1 MKICKG
7 VSASPGLV
15 LGQVS
20 RLERHV
26 ETFSTG
32 PFDPERELRQLE
44 DAVRTAQSEL
54 DSMAERAASTE
65 QAILQFQSMM
75 LDDEGMM
82 NEVRFCIKA
91 GISAAAAMDKVG
103 QRYADQLANM
113 KDNPYMQLRSVDILD
128 ATSRVINIL
137 GNRPR
142 MWLALDHPVIL
153 AADRLMPT
161 DLFSVPSGMILGVV
175 TTEGSGQ
182 SHAAIIA
189 RAMNIPGIVQV
200 GPEFLDDCDGRT
212 VILDATKGE
221 CILDPDAVAR
231 QQAEARICEL
241 QRENEEMRVL
251 GRQPG
256 YTRDGAAFELLAN
269 CFGPEDI
276 DTAMQSGA
284 RGVGLLRSSYMML
297 PGRILDEQEQF
308 YFYSSCLAAAQGCPV
323 TVRTFDF
330 GADRTMAD
338 AYQGVQSSKLGLR
351 GIRNSLRQPRQF
363 ETQIC
368 ALQRKDPLR
377 RHAQRAV
384 GLPDRGGIRGP
395 WVRFSGHR
403 HQRPDPVHPR
413 RRPGAG
419 QRGALLPPRQPG
431 HEKAHRHGH
440 GDGKGR
446 QRAGDHLRPGRGQP
460 GEYGAVPANG
470 PAQLLGEP
478 AEPAEYQKGSAGSR
492 RPPGRRRTRMK
503 AKDART
509 ARCAGIL
516 FTERSFQIAGQ
527 GHHGGEHGQR
537 GGLAP
542 QDAGA
547 KANRFGSG
555 FGGHFG
561 LLGGKAALGS
571 GHDGDLPLFA
581 VGGCGLSQQL
591 AHRRA
596 AALVAEQHQ
605 VVLVKGAAHGP
616 EVGQRQSH
624 VRQHAPAALLG
635 GFQRDAVVALV
646 LLLLFFGGGHA
657 IPAEEGHHMG
667 GPQLHAVLDD
677 LLQLVLLGITGQQGD
692 LHAGLGGA
700 GVARLYREFHAVIPE
715 AGDGGGVFHG
725 AAVA

>member
-54 DSMAERAASTE
+54 DCMAERAASTE

-212 VILDATKGE
+212 MILDATKGE
-221 CILDPDAVAR
+221 CILDPDAATR

-368 ALQRKDPLR
+368 ALL
-377 RHAQRAV
+377 
-384 GLPDRGGIRGP
+384 
-395 WVRFSGHR
+395 
-403 HQRPDPVHPR
+403 
-413 RRPGAG
+413 
-419 QRGALLPPRQPG
+419 
-431 HEKAHRHGH
+431 
-440 GDGKGR
+440 
-446 QRAGDHLRPGRGQP
+446 
-460 GEYGAVPANG
+460 
-470 PAQLLGEP
+470 
-478 AEPAEYQKGSAGSR
+478 
-492 RPPGRRRTRMK
+492 
-503 AKDART
+503 
-509 ARCAGIL
+509 
-516 FTERSFQIAGQ
+516 
-527 GHHGGEHGQR
+527 
-537 GGLAP
+537 
-542 QDAGA
+542 
-547 KANRFGSG
+547 
-555 FGGHFG
+555 
-561 LLGGKAALGS
+561 
-571 GHDGDLPLFA
+571 
-581 VGGCGLSQQL
+581 
-591 AHRRA
+591 RA
-596 AALVAEQHQ
+596 AARGPLRVMFPMVTDVEDWDAAMHIVEHCRRSLRERGVPFNEKTPFGVMLSVPSACLTAEEF
-605 VVLVKGAAHGP
+605 VAHGCDFLVIGTNDLTQYTHAADRELASAERYYRP
-616 EVGQRQSH
+616 ASPAMKRLIAMVMEAAKAGSVPVTICGLAVGNPVNTVQYLQMGLRSFSVSPQNLLH
-624 VRQHAPAALLG
+624 TKKALLEA
-635 GFQRDAVVALV
+635 DA
-646 LLLLFFGGGHA
+646 H
-657 IPAEEGHHMG
+657 P
-667 GPQLHAVLDD
+667 DD
-677 LLQLVLLGITGQQGD
+677 TEL
-692 LHAGLGGA
+692 
-700 GVARLYREFHAVIPE
+700 E
-715 AGDGGGVFHG
+715 
-725 AAVA
+725 

>member
-7 VSASPGLV
+7 GSASPGLV

-54 DSMAERAASTE
+54 DCMAERAASTE

-212 VILDATKGE
+212 MILDATKGE
-221 CILDPDAVAR
+221 CILDPDAATR

-368 ALQRKDPLR
+368 ALL
-377 RHAQRAV
+377 
-384 GLPDRGGIRGP
+384 
-395 WVRFSGHR
+395 
-403 HQRPDPVHPR
+403 
-413 RRPGAG
+413 
-419 QRGALLPPRQPG
+419 
-431 HEKAHRHGH
+431 
-440 GDGKGR
+440 
-446 QRAGDHLRPGRGQP
+446 
-460 GEYGAVPANG
+460 
-470 PAQLLGEP
+470 
-478 AEPAEYQKGSAGSR
+478 
-492 RPPGRRRTRMK
+492 
-503 AKDART
+503 
-509 ARCAGIL
+509 
-516 FTERSFQIAGQ
+516 
-527 GHHGGEHGQR
+527 
-537 GGLAP
+537 
-542 QDAGA
+542 
-547 KANRFGSG
+547 
-555 FGGHFG
+555 
-561 LLGGKAALGS
+561 
-571 GHDGDLPLFA
+571 
-581 VGGCGLSQQL
+581 
-591 AHRRA
+591 RA
-596 AALVAEQHQ
+596 AARGPLRVMFPMVTDVEDWDAAMHIVEHCRRSLRERGVPFNEKTPFGVMLSVPSACLTAEEF
-605 VVLVKGAAHGP
+605 VAHGCDFLVIGTNDLTQYTHAADRELASAERYYRP
-616 EVGQRQSH
+616 ASPAMKKLITMVMEAAKSGSVPVTICGLAVGNPVNTVQYLQMGLRSFSVSPQNLLH
-624 VRQHAPAALLG
+624 TKKALLEA
-635 GFQRDAVVALV
+635 DA
-646 LLLLFFGGGHA
+646 H
-657 IPAEEGHHMG
+657 P
-667 GPQLHAVLDD
+667 DD
-677 LLQLVLLGITGQQGD
+677 TEL
-692 LHAGLGGA
+692 
-700 GVARLYREFHAVIPE
+700 E
-715 AGDGGGVFHG
+715 
-725 AAVA
+725 

>member
-54 DSMAERAASTE
+54 DCMAERAASTE

-200 GPEFLDDCDGRT
+200 GPEFLEDCDGRT
-212 VILDATKGE
+212 MILDATKGE
-221 CILDPDAVAR
+221 CILDPDAAAR

-368 ALQRKDPLR
+368 ALLRAAHRGPLR
-377 RHAQRAV
+377 VMFPMVTDVEDWDAAMHIVEHCRQSLRERGVPFNEKTPFGVMLSVPSACLTAEEFVAHGCDFLVIGTNDLTQYTHAADRELASAERYYRPASPAMKKLIAMVMETAKAGNVPVTICGLAV
-384 GLPDRGGIRGP
+384 GN
-395 WVRFSGHR
+395 
-403 HQRPDPVHPR
+403 PVNTVQYLQM
-413 RRPGAG
+413 G
-419 QRGALLPPRQPG
+419 L
-431 HEKAHRHGH
+431 
-440 GDGKGR
+440 
-446 QRAGDHLRPGRGQP
+446 
-460 GEYGAVPANG
+460 
-470 PAQLLGEP
+470 
-478 AEPAEYQKGSAGSR
+478 
-492 RPPGRRRTRMK
+492 
-503 AKDART
+503 
-509 ARCAGIL
+509 
-516 FTERSFQIAGQ
+516 RSFSVS
-527 GHHGGEHGQR
+527 
-537 GGLAP
+537 P
-542 QDAGA
+542 QNLLSTKKTLLEADA
-547 KANRFGSG
+547 
-555 FGGHFG
+555 H
-561 LLGGKAALGS
+561 
-571 GHDGDLPLFA
+571 P
-581 VGGCGLSQQL
+581 
-591 AHRRA
+591 
-596 AALVAEQHQ
+596 
-605 VVLVKGAAHGP
+605 
-616 EVGQRQSH
+616 
-624 VRQHAPAALLG
+624 
-635 GFQRDAVVALV
+635 
-646 LLLLFFGGGHA
+646 
-657 IPAEEGHHMG
+657 
-667 GPQLHAVLDD
+667 DD
-677 LLQLVLLGITGQQGD
+677 TEL
-692 LHAGLGGA
+692 
-700 GVARLYREFHAVIPE
+700 E
-715 AGDGGGVFHG
+715 
-725 AAVA
+725 

>member
-54 DSMAERAASTE
+54 DCMAERAASTE

-161 DLFSVPSGMILGVV
+161 DLFSVPSGMILGVI

-221 CILDPDAVAR
+221 CILDPDAAAR

-368 ALQRKDPLR
+368 ALLRAAHRGPLR
-377 RHAQRAV
+377 VMFPMVTDVEDWDAAMHIVEHCRQSLRERGVPFNENTQFGVMLSIPAACLTVEDFIAHGCDFLVIGTNDLTQYTHAADRELASAEHYYRPASPAMKKLITMVMDAAGAHHVPVTICGLAV
-384 GLPDRGGIRGP
+384 GNPANTAQYLHLGLRS
-395 WVRFSGHR
+395 FSVSP
-403 HQRPDPVHPR
+403 QNLLKVK
-413 RRPGAG
+413 
-419 QRGALLPPRQPG
+419 QALLDTD
-431 HEKAHRHGH
+431 AH
-440 GDGKGR
+440 
-446 QRAGDHLRPGRGQP
+446 P
-460 GEYGAVPANG
+460 
-470 PAQLLGEP
+470 
-478 AEPAEYQKGSAGSR
+478 
-492 RPPGRRRTRMK
+492 
-503 AKDART
+503 
-509 ARCAGIL
+509 
-516 FTERSFQIAGQ
+516 
-527 GHHGGEHGQR
+527 
-537 GGLAP
+537 
-542 QDAGA
+542 DAGE
-547 KANRFGSG
+547 K
-555 FGGHFG
+555 
-561 LLGGKAALGS
+561 
-571 GHDGDLPLFA
+571 D
-581 VGGCGLSQQL
+581 
-591 AHRRA
+591 
-596 AALVAEQHQ
+596 
-605 VVLVKGAAHGP
+605 
-616 EVGQRQSH
+616 
-624 VRQHAPAALLG
+624 
-635 GFQRDAVVALV
+635 
-646 LLLLFFGGGHA
+646 
-657 IPAEEGHHMG
+657 
-667 GPQLHAVLDD
+667 
-677 LLQLVLLGITGQQGD
+677 
-692 LHAGLGGA
+692 
-700 GVARLYREFHAVIPE
+700 
-715 AGDGGGVFHG
+715 
-725 AAVA
+725 

>member
-1 MKICKG
+1 MKVYKG
-7 VSASPGLV
+7 SCASPGLV

-200 GPEFLDDCDGRT
+200 GADFLEDCDGRT

-284 RGVGLLRSSYMML
+284 RGVGLLRSSYMMM
-297 PGRILDEQEQF
+297 PGHAMDEQEQYLF
-308 YFYSSCLAAAQGCPV
+308 YTSCLAAARGRIV

-351 GIRNSLRQPRQF
+351 GIRSSLRNLPQMAV
-363 ETQIC
+363 QIC
-368 ALQRKDPLR
+368 AL
-377 RHAQRAV
+377 
-384 GLPDRGGIRGP
+384 
-395 WVRFSGHR
+395 
-403 HQRPDPVHPR
+403 
-413 RRPGAG
+413 
-419 QRGALLPPRQPG
+419 
-431 HEKAHRHGH
+431 
-440 GDGKGR
+440 
-446 QRAGDHLRPGRGQP
+446 
-460 GEYGAVPANG
+460 
-470 PAQLLGEP
+470 
-478 AEPAEYQKGSAGSR
+478 
-492 RPPGRRRTRMK
+492 M
-503 AKDART
+503 
-509 ARCAGIL
+509 
-516 FTERSFQIAGQ
+516 
-527 GHHGGEHGQR
+527 
-537 GGLAP
+537 
-542 QDAGA
+542 
-547 KANRFGSG
+547 
-555 FGGHFG
+555 
-561 LLGGKAALGS
+561 
-571 GHDGDLPLFA
+571 
-581 VGGCGLSQQL
+581 
-591 AHRRA
+591 RA
-596 AALVAEQHQ
+596 AAKGPLRVMFPMVTDIEDWDSAMQ
-605 VVLVKGAAHGP
+605 VVDHCRRKLTERGVEFEPDVPFGVMLSVPAACLTAEDFTAHGCRFFVIGTNDLTQYTHAVSRELAIAEHYYRP
-616 EVGQRQSH
+616 ASPAMKKLIAMVVDAARKADIPVTICGLAVGNAVNATQYLHLGLRSFSMSPQNLL
-624 VRQHAPAALLG
+624 AIKKAL
-635 GFQRDAVVALV
+635 RDA
-646 LLLLFFGGGHA
+646 
-657 IPAEEGHHMG
+657 
-667 GPQLHAVLDD
+667 D
-677 LLQLVLLGITGQQGD
+677 
-692 LHAGLGGA
+692 
-700 GVARLYREFHAVIPE
+700 AR
-715 AGDGGGVFHG
+715 
-725 AAVA
+725 

>member
-54 DSMAERAASTE
+54 DCMAERAASTE

-212 VILDATKGE
+212 MILDATKGE
-221 CILDPDAVAR
+221 CILDPDAAAR

-368 ALQRKDPLR
+368 ALL
-377 RHAQRAV
+377 
-384 GLPDRGGIRGP
+384 
-395 WVRFSGHR
+395 
-403 HQRPDPVHPR
+403 
-413 RRPGAG
+413 
-419 QRGALLPPRQPG
+419 
-431 HEKAHRHGH
+431 
-440 GDGKGR
+440 
-446 QRAGDHLRPGRGQP
+446 
-460 GEYGAVPANG
+460 
-470 PAQLLGEP
+470 
-478 AEPAEYQKGSAGSR
+478 
-492 RPPGRRRTRMK
+492 
-503 AKDART
+503 
-509 ARCAGIL
+509 
-516 FTERSFQIAGQ
+516 
-527 GHHGGEHGQR
+527 
-537 GGLAP
+537 
-542 QDAGA
+542 
-547 KANRFGSG
+547 
-555 FGGHFG
+555 
-561 LLGGKAALGS
+561 
-571 GHDGDLPLFA
+571 
-581 VGGCGLSQQL
+581 
-591 AHRRA
+591 RA
-596 AALVAEQHQ
+596 AARGPLRVMFPMVTDVEDWDAAMHIVEHCRQSLRERGVPFNENTQ
-605 VVLVKGAAHGP
+605 FGVMLSIPAACLTVEDFVAHGCDFLVIGTNDLTQYTHAADRELASAERYYRP
-616 EVGQRQSH
+616 ASPAMKKLITMVMEAAKSGSVPVTICGLAVGNPVNTVQYLQMGLRSFSVSPQNLLH
-624 VRQHAPAALLG
+624 TKKALLEA
-635 GFQRDAVVALV
+635 DA
-646 LLLLFFGGGHA
+646 H
-657 IPAEEGHHMG
+657 P
-667 GPQLHAVLDD
+667 DD
-677 LLQLVLLGITGQQGD
+677 TEL
-692 LHAGLGGA
+692 
-700 GVARLYREFHAVIPE
+700 E
-715 AGDGGGVFHG
+715 
-725 AAVA
+725 

>member
-54 DSMAERAASTE
+54 DCMAERAASTE

-200 GPEFLDDCDGRT
+200 GADFLEDCDGRT

-221 CILDPDAVAR
+221 CILDPDAAAR

-368 ALQRKDPLR
+368 ALL
-377 RHAQRAV
+377 
-384 GLPDRGGIRGP
+384 
-395 WVRFSGHR
+395 
-403 HQRPDPVHPR
+403 
-413 RRPGAG
+413 
-419 QRGALLPPRQPG
+419 
-431 HEKAHRHGH
+431 
-440 GDGKGR
+440 
-446 QRAGDHLRPGRGQP
+446 
-460 GEYGAVPANG
+460 
-470 PAQLLGEP
+470 
-478 AEPAEYQKGSAGSR
+478 
-492 RPPGRRRTRMK
+492 
-503 AKDART
+503 
-509 ARCAGIL
+509 
-516 FTERSFQIAGQ
+516 
-527 GHHGGEHGQR
+527 
-537 GGLAP
+537 
-542 QDAGA
+542 
-547 KANRFGSG
+547 
-555 FGGHFG
+555 
-561 LLGGKAALGS
+561 
-571 GHDGDLPLFA
+571 
-581 VGGCGLSQQL
+581 
-591 AHRRA
+591 RA
-596 AALVAEQHQ
+596 AARGPLRVMFPMVTDVEDWDAAMHIVEHCRRSLRERGVPFNEKTPFGVMLSVPSACLTAEEF
-605 VVLVKGAAHGP
+605 VAHGCDFLVIGTNDLTQYTHAADRELASAERYYRP
-616 EVGQRQSH
+616 ASPAMKKLITMVMDAASAHHVPVTICGLAVGN
-624 VRQHAPAALLG
+624 PANTAQYLHLGLRSFSVSPQNLLKVKRALLDT
-635 GFQRDAVVALV
+635 DA
-646 LLLLFFGGGHA
+646 H
-657 IPAEEGHHMG
+657 P
-667 GPQLHAVLDD
+667 D
-677 LLQLVLLGITGQQGD
+677 
-692 LHAGLGGA
+692 AGENA
-700 GVARLYREFHAVIPE
+700 
-715 AGDGGGVFHG
+715 
-725 AAVA
+725 